1 MHAGFAVG
9 GVLCAPLARPFL
21 GDYKV
26 GDLDLSDLLKSKN
39 KTDISEWTMVSQG
52 NLPGKM
58 KKLIGVLLSG
68 KTINSKIHKLL
79 QKI

>member
-68 KTINSKIHKLL
+68 KNINSKIHKLL

>member
-52 NLPGKM
+52 NLPGKTNNM
-58 KKLIGVLLSG
+58 SFSM
-68 KTINSKIHKLL
+68 TH
-79 QKI
+79 

>member
-58 KKLIGVLLSG
+58 KKLLAVLLSG
-68 KTINSKIHKLL
+68 KTINSKIHNLL